1 MKIIG
6 DYIIKNKKINKT
18 AEDLKKKNYNII
30 RLRLKSLKI
39 VK

>member
-1 MKIIG
+1 MEIIG

-18 AEDLKKKNYNII
+18 AEDLKKYYNII

-39 VK
+39 VT

>member
-1 MKIIG
+1 MEIIG

-18 AEDLKKKNYNII
+18 AEDLKKNYNII